1 MTFFQATPTGS
12 QWNCVLSV
20 QYWHIIFHHD
30 KFLHGHYCAYIFI
43 HLRRERKYNLSFQW
57 FVHSIVKEETDAV
70 LSEQTI
76 YLFKIEKFH
85 FQTIGK
91 DFIDSQRDQLVKRSI
106 KSLSKTH
113 WIFTVDK
120 NIINRSHF
128 SSSKEHHKH
137 IALSSFLLI

>member
-1 MTFFQATPTGS
+1 
-12 QWNCVLSV
+12 
-20 QYWHIIFHHD
+20 
-30 KFLHGHYCAYIFI
+30 
-43 HLRRERKYNLSFQW
+43 
-57 FVHSIVKEETDAV
+57 VHSIVKEETDAV

-113 WIFTVDK
+113 
-120 NIINRSHF
+120 
-128 SSSKEHHKH
+128 
-137 IALSSFLLI
+137 